1 MEIWVKELEKIN
13 RTFEPGSKI
22 KNPGSL
28 EFAAEHATREKDWM
42 KKLAYLLRTIVVDH
56 AFEDGNKRTAAYLI
70 FKFFEENKIIIDSQK
85 ADRLIIKIASEN
97 ITDIN
102 KIKRLIHDETL

>member
-1 MEIWVKELEKIN
+1 MEIWIRELEKIN
-13 RTFEPGSKI
+13 KTFEPNSKI
-22 KNPGSL
+22 KNAGSL
-28 EFAAEHATREKDWM
+28 EFAAEHAARTADWM
-42 KKLAYLLRTIVVDH
+42 KKLAYLLRAIVVDH
-56 AFEDGNKRTAAYLI
+56 AFEDGNKRTAVYLV
-70 FKFFEENKIIIDSQK
+70 FKFFEENHLPIDQQK

>member
-13 RTFEPGSKI
+13 KTFEPNSKI
-22 KNPGSL
+22 KNTGSL

-42 KKLAYLLRTIVVDH
+42 KKLAYLLRAIVVDH

-70 FKFFEENKIIIDSQK
+70 FKFFEENKIMIDSQK